1 KSHAIT
7 PARAMMSRLTVPMIT
22 VLFILGCVVCILCL
36 IIWRKGM
43 KKYYKHSYMLE
54 SFYILVANTL

>member
-1 KSHAIT
+1 
-7 PARAMMSRLTVPMIT
+7 MSRLTVPMIT

-43 KKYYKHSYMLE
+43 KKYYTHSYMLE
-54 SFYILVANTL
+54 SFYILVANQTRAVSG